1 MKRRIEAAAAVLAG
15 VIALGCEQP
24 PPSAPTLTGPLFEA
38 ATTTDITTTTT
49 LTITD
54 AGKQWVSG
62 GGIAHTRDQTQ
73 SGTVSGDLTGTTTVM
88 GRSDV
93 EVATMDGTASG
104 EFTITVT
111 APAVGTFEGSCSP
124 EKPAQTGIAAS
135 VADTSMSNGRVLPFF
150 RVDCTRLIQVLGR
163 SIDSR
168 VLGRALA
175 RVIAHELYHI
185 VARTADHQDS
195 GVAKAVFSAQ
205 DLTDIRFEFDSAS
218 ISRMQLSPLAG
229 FSDISAITER

>member
-93 EVATMDGTASG
+93 AVATMDGTASG

-111 APAVGTFEGSCSP
+111 APAVGTFEGRF
-124 EKPAQTGIAAS
+124 AGTFTG
-135 VADTSMSNGRVLPFF
+135 G
-150 RVDCTRLIQVLGR
+150 
-163 SIDSR
+163 
-168 VLGRALA
+168 
-175 RVIAHELYHI
+175 
-185 VARTADHQDS
+185 
-195 GVAKAVFSAQ
+195 VFSGETVGKGTGAFAGQ
-205 DLTDIRFEFDSAS
+205 ILRGTISQTAPNRIYFLTGTLLD
-218 ISRMQLSPLAG
+218 PG
-229 FSDISAITER
+229 GN

>member
-1 MKRRIEAAAAVLAG
+1 MFSAAVLTP
-15 VIALGCEQP
+15 VVVQP
-24 PPSAPTLTGPLFEA
+24 WTSLMLTACVSAP
-38 ATTTDITTTTT
+38 
-49 LTITD
+49 
-54 AGKQWVSG
+54 
-62 GGIAHTRDQTQ
+62 R
-73 SGTVSGDLTGTTTVM
+73 
-88 GRSDV
+88 
-93 EVATMDGTASG
+93 
-104 EFTITVT
+104 
-111 APAVGTFEGSCSP
+111 
-124 EKPAQTGIAAS
+124 
-135 VADTSMSNGRVLPFF
+135 N
-150 RVDCTRLIQVLGR
+150 TRLIQVLGR

-185 VARTADHQDS
+185 VAGTADHQDS